1 MTFHCWRIVW
11 VAVTV
16 IAGLDAAPLLAADP
30 AYDPSQATPSI
41 ASNLPNNGDPTGA
54 RQWLSDH
61 GITYGLIF
69 TNDVLSNLSGGLKR
83 GSLYQGKVEGQLTV
97 DMEKLAGW
105 QDLTLYANGFQIDN
119 TGRIRR
125 DYVGG
130 INTIAAIE
138 AVPTVRLSELWLER
152 KFGNAT
158 IRAGQL
164 AADSEFFYSEIS
176 AMFMQSDWPTI
187 AAANLPSGGPAYP
200 LSTPGVRVKYTT
212 DSKDMTFLLAIFNG
226 NPAGPGL
233 GDPEIRNRYGL
244 NFRLQDSPLIIGE
257 AQFRANQDAGLAR
270 TLKLGAWDHLGQFDD
285 QRHANDGSLL
295 ANPAGSG
302 IPAKHRGDFGIYGII
317 DQQIYRPQNGAPDSG
332 ITVFSRASLSPSDRN
347 LIDKYIDGGIVF
359 AGLLP
364 SRPKDRFGASVI
376 YARYS
381 EGARAFD
388 QDRINFGLTMNPVR
402 DYETSLELTYIAVLV
417 PGWTLQ
423 PDFQIIWHPSGGQS
437 ARDAKV
443 TSLRTVLKF

>member
-1 MTFHCWRIVW
+1 
-11 VAVTV
+11 
-16 IAGLDAAPLLAADP
+16 
-30 AYDPSQATPSI
+30 
-41 ASNLPNNGDPTGA
+41 
-54 RQWLSDH
+54 
-61 GITYGLIF
+61 
-69 TNDVLSNLSGGLKR
+69 
-83 GSLYQGKVEGQLTV
+83 
-97 DMEKLAGW
+97 
-105 QDLTLYANGFQIDN
+105 
-119 TGRIRR
+119 
-125 DYVGG
+125 
-130 INTIAAIE
+130 
-138 AVPTVRLSELWLER
+138 
-152 KFGNAT
+152 
-158 IRAGQL
+158 
-164 AADSEFFYSEIS
+164 
-176 AMFMQSDWPTI
+176 
-187 AAANLPSGGPAYP
+187 
-200 LSTPGVRVKYTT
+200 VRVNYTT

-233 GDPEIRNRYGL
+233 GDPEIRNPYGL
-244 NFRLQDSPLIIGE
+244 NFRLHDQPLIIGE

-302 IPAKHRGDFGIYGII
+302 ISAKHRGDFGIYGII

-332 ITVFSRASLSPSDRN
+332 ITVFSRASLSPSDGN

-402 DYETSLELTYIAVLV
+402 DYETSLELTYIAMLV